1 MGMWQAP
8 LHMSVFAMAS
18 VMAFF
23 SSTVFLS
30 GNHAGNKKLSK
41 YKMTLG
47 GMMGKTQPFRCFEIG
62 GQDKGIHHCIDHV
75 DFFYT
80 NLNGFHWLQ
89 LNVVNIFWQTYIQV
103 DVVCKPC
110 RIVFGLNL
118 LYLVQHMH
126 NSNQILLSMCQTH
139 QIDEHHLWE
148 KTCPNMGSQRIQDSQ
163 QSFWYH
169 PNASEHLRRYQMLP
183 GQPASSSP

>member
-18 VMAFF
+18 VMVFF

-47 GMMGKTQPFRCFEIG
+47 GIMGKTHSFRCFEIG

-75 DFFYT
+75 DFFLHKFKWISLVTIECCKYLLA
-80 NLNGFHWLQ
+80 N
-89 LNVVNIFWQTYIQV
+89 TYIQV
-103 DVVCKPC
+103 DVLCKPC

-118 LYLVQHMH
+118 PGAKYAQFKS
-126 NSNQILLSMCQTH
+126 NSFKH
-139 QIDEHHLWE
+139 V
-148 KTCPNMGSQRIQDSQ
+148 PNTSDR
-163 QSFWYH
+163 
-169 PNASEHLRRYQMLP
+169 
-183 GQPASSSP
+183 